1 LENVGLSEEEAAM
14 QRITFPKGLA
24 LGLTIFLL
32 LPSNISYSQDH
43 HSYKSWNFPDR
54 YIRHRDSLAYVE
66 KIIDIPASKDADFV
80 EVPGLAGRCQSFE
93 SRNFPGFYLRHQNFR
108 LKLSKITDEKLFK
121 EDATFCVRRGLAE
134 GNALSFESFN
144 FPKYYIRHRDFE
156 LWVGQ
161 EDGSDLFKKD
171 ATFIQTQPVE
181 PAQKV
186 D

>member
-1 LENVGLSEEEAAM
+1 MNPG
-14 QRITFPKGLA
+14 
-24 LGLTIFLL
+24 IFLDF
-32 LPSNISYSQDH
+32 ISDT
-43 HSYKSWNFPDR
+43 
-54 YIRHRDSLAYVE
+54 
-66 KIIDIPASKDADFV
+66 KISD
-80 EVPGLAGRCQSFE
+80 
-93 SRNFPGFYLRHQNFR
+93 
-108 LKLSKITDEKLFK
+108 LKISKITDEKLFK

-161 EDGSDLFKKD
+161 DDGSDLFKKD

-181 PAQKV
+181 PAQKL